1 MTLTIYEFLHQL
13 NSNRYSVSSI
23 LINLSGISDLFLCKL
38 TFVLLTNQ
46 NPDKN
51 KMSETS
57 TTSGTED
64 DINGIIK
71 ETGAIIHHIDLLAS
85 KVENDIAVVIE
96 KLLQEHEGLQNQV
109 WMQ

>member
-1 MTLTIYEFLHQL
+1 
-13 NSNRYSVSSI
+13 
-23 LINLSGISDLFLCKL
+23 
-38 TFVLLTNQ
+38 
-46 NPDKN
+46 
-51 KMSETS
+51 MSETS

-71 ETGAIIHHIDLLAS
+71 ETGAIIHHIDLLAT
-85 KVENDIAVVIE
+85 KVENDIE